1 MGKIK
6 IIAMTLVI
14 VMAFQTNAYATGTVT
29 NKENQIKENQ
39 ETIKELQEDK
49 SEVSGQKSALNAEL
63 QGIIA
68 EQTAL
73 TKEADKIKAEI
84 RAKEDEISLTNKKIT
99 ELIAR
104 IAETEAE
111 IEQKLAEIAE
121 TEAELAAKKEM
132 LDARIRASYMNSSFG
147 DVIFALVESKSLLE
161 FTDRLTM
168 INRLVEK
175 DNEIIEAVKLLME
188 ELRAKQEELEET
200 KRKFLASK
208 EELES
213 EKSKLE
219 TEKKAL
225 EAEKKKYSEKLAALR
240 DIEYSKNQAL
250 SRLSAEEKAIASEIG
265 DIIEEN
271 AALEK
276 EIQKLIKAASSPSNA
291 PSVSSNPTGSS
302 TVQAP
307 SAEYIRPVSGRISSP
322 YGWRIHPIL
331 GYSKFHTGID
341 FAAASGTSVKAVKG
355 GVVILAKYNSSYG
368 NYIIIDH
375 GNGISSLYAH
385 LKGFNTSL
393 GSRVSQGQTIG
404 FVGSTGMST
413 GPHLHFEIRVN
424 GEHVNPENYI

>member
-14 VMAFQTNAYATGTVT
+14 VMAFQTSAYATGTVT

-49 SEVSGQKSALNAEL
+49 SEVAGEKSVLNAEL

-73 TKEADKIKAEI
+73 TKEADKIKSEI
-84 RAKEDEISLTNKKIT
+84 RAKEAEINLTNKKIT
-99 ELIAR
+99 DLTAK

-111 IEQKLAEIAE
+111 IERKLAEIAE
-121 TEAELAAKKEM
+121 TEAALAAKKEM

-147 DVIFALVESKSLLE
+147 DVIFALVESESLLE

-188 ELRAKQEELEET
+188 ELRLKQEELEET
-200 KRKFLASK
+200 KRQFLASK

-213 EKSKLE
+213 EKIKLE

-276 EIQKLIKAASSPSNA
+276 EIQKLIRESSSSSNA
-291 PSVSSNPTGSS
+291 PASNNNAA
-302 TVQAP
+302 QAP
-307 SAEYIRPVSGRISSP
+307 SAEYIKPVSGRISSP

-331 GYSKFHTGID
+331 GYSKFHTGVD
-341 FAAASGTSVKAVKG
+341 FAAASGTAVKAVKG

-375 GNGISSLYAH
+375 GNGVSSLYAH

-424 GEHVNPENYI
+424 GEHVNPANYI

>member
-147 DVIFALVESKSLLE
+147 DVIFALVESESLLE

-175 DNEIIEAVKLLME
+175 DNEIIETVKLLME
-188 ELRAKQEELEET
+188 ELKTKQDELEET
-200 KRKFLASK
+200 KRKFLVSK

-213 EKSKLE
+213 EKTKLE

-276 EIQKLIKAASSPSNA
+276 EIQNLIRASSSSSNA
-291 PSVSSNPTGSS
+291 P
-302 TVQAP
+302 AP
-307 SAEYIRPVSGRISSP
+307 SNNAAEAPSSEFIRPVSGRVSSP

-341 FAAASGTSVKAVKG
+341 FAAASGTAVKAVKG

-368 NYIIIDH
+368 NYIIVDH

-424 GEHVNPENYI
+424 GDHVNPENYI

>member
-14 VMAFQTNAYATGTVT
+14 VMAFQTSAYATGTVT

-49 SEVSGQKSALNAEL
+49 SEVAGEKSVLNAEL

-73 TKEADKIKAEI
+73 TKEADKIKSEI
-84 RAKEDEISLTNKKIT
+84 RAKEAEINLTNKKIT
-99 ELIAR
+99 ELTAK

-111 IEQKLAEIAE
+111 IERKLAEIAE
-121 TEAELAAKKEM
+121 TEAALAAKKEM

-147 DVIFALVESKSLLE
+147 DVIFALVESESLLE

-188 ELRAKQEELEET
+188 ELRLKQEELEET
-200 KRKFLASK
+200 KRQFLASK

-213 EKSKLE
+213 EKIKLE

-276 EIQKLIKAASSPSNA
+276 EIQKLIRESSSSSNA
-291 PSVSSNPTGSS
+291 PAPSNNAA
-302 TVQAP
+302 QAP
-307 SAEYIRPVSGRISSP
+307 SAEYIKPVSGRISSP

-331 GYSKFHTGID
+331 GYSKFHTGVD
-341 FAAASGTSVKAVKG
+341 FAAASGTAVKAVKG

-375 GNGISSLYAH
+375 GNGVSSLYAH

-424 GEHVNPENYI
+424 GDHVNPANYI

>member
-14 VMAFQTNAYATGTVT
+14 AMAFQTSAYATGTVT

-39 ETIKELQEDK
+39 ETIKELQEEK
-49 SEVSGQKSALNAEL
+49 SEVAGEKSVLNAEL
-63 QGIIA
+63 QEIIA

-73 TKEADKIKAEI
+73 TKEADKIKAAI
-84 RAKEDEISLTNKKIT
+84 RAKEDEISLTNGKIT
-99 ELIAR
+99 VMTGK

-111 IEQKLAEIAE
+111 IERKLAEIAQK
-121 TEAELAAKKEM
+121 EAELAEKKEM

-161 FTDRLTM
+161 FADRLTM

-175 DNEIIEAVKLLME
+175 DNEIIETVKLMME
-188 ELRAKQEELEET
+188 ELKVKRSELEET
-200 KRKFLASK
+200 KRQFLAAK

-213 EKSKLE
+213 EKKKLE
-219 TEKKAL
+219 TEKREL

-240 DIEYSKNQAL
+240 NIEYAKNQAL

-276 EIQKLIKAASSPSNA
+276 EIQNLIKAASSSSNA
-291 PSVSSNPTGSS
+291 PKPSNNAAEAPT
-302 TVQAP
+302 
-307 SAEYIRPVSGRISSP
+307 AEYIRPVSGRISSP

-341 FAAASGTSVKAVKG
+341 FAASSGTPVKAVKG

-368 NYIIIDH
+368 NYIIVDH
-375 GNGISSLYAH
+375 GNGVSSLYAH
-385 LKGFNTSL
+385 LKSFNTSL

-424 GEHVNPENYI
+424 GEHVNPANYI